1 MFVWLRK
8 MDKSAVQSFRIAMAA
23 RIMSPFIPHLIV
35 CAGTLL
41 RFLNRLGG
49 KTFFDTP
56 VRNQPD
62 QCSQHKDRLSDPGC
76 T

>member
-1 MFVWLRK
+1 VFVWLRK

-23 RIMSPFIPHLIV
+23 RIMSPFILDVI
-35 CAGTLL
+35 CADTLL
-41 RFLNRLGG
+41 RFRYRLSG